1 MTTVSAEVLAKSR
14 ELVESLRQEGR
25 PDDAA
30 VIDTLVRAVDRAR
43 PYFTTG
49 QVARRLGVSRQTI
62 VNWIK
67 QGYLP
72 GERVGARMM
81 VPASAFDQ
89 YAEIEKVLDAL
100 DAERPPLTP
109 EEAAEVVGRG
119 REHWTWVGREILE
132 PS

>member
-1 MTTVSAEVLAKSR
+1 MTTVSADVLAKSR
-14 ELVESLRQEGR
+14 ELAQSLRREGR
-25 PDDAA
+25 PEDAL
-30 VIDTLVRAVDRAR
+30 VIDTLVRAVDRMR

-109 EEAAEVVGRG
+109 EEAAEVVARG
-119 REHWTWVGREILE
+119 REHWTWVGREKSE

>member
-25 PDDAA
+25 PEDAL

-89 YAEIEKVLDAL
+89 YAEFEAIFDREVPAL
-100 DAERPPLTP
+100 SP
-109 EEAAEVVGRG
+109 EEAAEIVGQG
-119 REHWTWVGREILE
+119 RENWTWVGKET
-132 PS
+132 